1 MGVPSGYV
9 KIVLENGPVEIVDL
23 ATKNVGSFNSYV
35 NVYQRVS
42 EISLHPN
49 WTELGKEN
57 ETNIFL

>member
-1 MGVPSGYV
+1 MGWSMGVPSGYV

-42 EISLHPN
+42 EIIITHH
-49 WTELGKEN
+49 
-57 ETNIFL
+57 